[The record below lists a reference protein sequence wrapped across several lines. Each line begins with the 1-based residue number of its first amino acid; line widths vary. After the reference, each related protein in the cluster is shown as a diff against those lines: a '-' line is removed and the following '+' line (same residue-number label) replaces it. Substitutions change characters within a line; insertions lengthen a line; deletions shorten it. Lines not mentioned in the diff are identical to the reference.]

1 MLIVIGIRNQSVPNY
16 YFIRN
21 ALAQNYRVTTG
32 SFELY
37 RAKFSWLFLPAAFRF
52 FLELSKWLADSK
64 ILSSVNFLF
73 FFLTEKSI

>member
-1 MLIVIGIRNQSVPNY
+1 MLIVIGVRNQSVPNY

-52 FLELSKWLADSK
+52 FL
-64 ILSSVNFLF
+64 
-73 FFLTEKSI
+73 